1 MKKIIYLLIT
11 LLFINNCQGEKIV
24 RTHGIAYL
32 EKREKLL
39 ILNKSNKNDTINI
52 FGQPST
58 KGMDND
64 NLWIYIERTMTKG
77 KLLKLGRNY
86 LTKNNVLVL
95 EFDKYGIL
103 KDKKLSSIEN
113 MEKVTFAENITENEI
128 RKENFV
134 YSFLSSVREKMQQKR
149 NENSRIGFFIHN

>member
-113 MEKVTFAENITENEI
+113 MEKVTFAEDITENEI

-134 YSFLSSVREKMQQKR
+134 YSFLSSVRQKMQQKR
-149 NENSRIGFFIHN
+149 KD

>member
-1 MKKIIYLLIT
+1 MKETVYLLLI
-11 LLFINNCQGEKIV
+11 LLFTISCQRNEIV
-24 RTHGIAYL
+24 KTHGIAYL
-32 EKREKLL
+32 EKREKL
-39 ILNKSNKNDTINI
+39 IFVNQSNKNDTINI

-58 KGMDND
+58 KGMTND

-77 KLLKLGRNY
+77 KMLKLGRNY

-103 KDKKLSSIEN
+103 KKKELSSIED
-113 MEKVTFAENITENEI
+113 MKKLTFAKNITENEI

-134 YSFLSSVREKMQQKR
+134 YSFLSSVRQKMQTQRKD
-149 NENSRIGFFIHN
+149 